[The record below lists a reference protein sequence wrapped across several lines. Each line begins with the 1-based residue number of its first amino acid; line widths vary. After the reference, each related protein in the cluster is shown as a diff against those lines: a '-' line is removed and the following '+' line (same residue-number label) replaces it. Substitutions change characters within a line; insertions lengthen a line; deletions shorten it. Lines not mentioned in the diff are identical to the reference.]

1 MSSWA
6 PRVNTSSG
14 KPKLALDFAP
24 RNHTTCCH
32 IFVARRQ
39 IGHKLGIAENLQR
52 LNQRFVLGLRHHNRR
67 GPAVSRD
74 YDMLMDALDL
84 VEEFGQ
90 VGARLS
96 ERQDFSHGQ
105 IVHYFDQ

>member
-1 MSSWA
+1 
-6 PRVNTSSG
+6 
-14 KPKLALDFAP
+14 
-24 RNHTTCCH
+24 
-32 IFVARRQ
+32 
-39 IGHKLGIAENLQR
+39 
-52 LNQRFVLGLRHHNRR
+52 
-67 GPAVSRD
+67 
-74 YDMLMDALDL
+74 MDALDL